1 MKVLAL
7 LVLSLFVHA
16 ALADEPGPFDDKC
29 NKDAA
34 LEKIE
39 RAVVNEIRREIDA
52 KDKSY
57 TYGFNFS
64 PVWRGE
70 KRSDLTVYF
79 EKVWDSAS
87 KRRGYVAQYSINQK
101 TCAPT
106 LIKFQ
111 AMYTDTEDSAGLQT
125 ASPTPEPCNDA
136 KVLSQLH
143 AKIIAFY
150 QELYPKINP
159 GELVD
164 NFTFSGVLRAKG
176 ASDMAVF
183 FDRVRPGLLTTPMV
197 GQVSV
202 DLQTCTPR
210 MESSTDSTWLLIKY

>member
-1 MKVLAL
+1 MPNKYLGGDYE
-7 LVLSLFVHA
+7 SLRSFSFHA
-16 ALADEPGPFDDKC
+16 VFAEPPGPFDDKC
-29 NKDAA
+29 NKDAP

-39 RAVVNEIRREIDA
+39 KTVVNEIRREIDA

-70 KRSDLTVYF
+70 KHSDMTVYF
-79 EKVWDSAS
+79 EKVWDRAS
-87 KRRGYVAQYSINQK
+87 KRRGYVAQYSINAK

-136 KVLSQLH
+136 KVLSTLH
-143 AKIIAFY
+143 AAIVAFY
-150 QELYPKINP
+150 Q
-159 GELVD
+159 
-164 NFTFSGVLRAKG
+164 
-176 ASDMAVF
+176 
-183 FDRVRPGLLTTPMV
+183 
-197 GQVSV
+197 
-202 DLQTCTPR
+202 DLQWLDK
-210 MESSTDSTWLLIKY
+210 ST